1 MATPF
6 RDRVNKQ
13 QRNSPVLPFL
23 LPLPLLI
30 TLLFSL
36 AEKNIFLFSVS
47 LTGMGAFL
55 LSGYFIARSNFHQVQ
70 LKQRKWQRQSRM
82 PWRFSAALFTAIGT
96 FIIALFAVKQ
106 GLLISAAYG
115 SVSFIGMVLYYG
127 LDTKHKDDS
136 LGLSGVS
143 SEELG
148 DAFDEAEARI
158 ASIRQAADKV
168 LHNDPQLAARLQHI
182 AKGSESILKIIE
194 DDPND
199 LRRARKFLKVYL
211 NGAQQVINKYA
222 NREQLQNNQ
231 TIDSNLRQVL
241 DTIDTVLEEQ
251 HQKLLEDDVLELEIQ
266 IEVLQTQLKHE
277 GIN

>member
-13 QRNSPVLPFL
+13 PRHSPVLPFV

-47 LTGMGAFL
+47 LIGMAAFI
-55 LSGYFIARSNFHQVQ
+55 LSGYFIARSNFYQAK
-70 LKQRKWQRQSRM
+70 LKQRKWQRQSQI

-115 SVSFIGMVLYYG
+115 LVSFLGMVFYYG
-127 LDTKHKDDS
+127 LDAKPKDAS

-143 SEELG
+143 SEELA

-168 LHNDPQLAARLQHI
+168 LKKDPKLASRLQHI
-182 AKGSESILKIIE
+182 ASGSEGILKIIE
-194 DDPND
+194 DDPQD

-241 DTIDTVLEEQ
+241 DTIDTVIEEQ

-266 IEVLQTQLKHE
+266 IQVLQTQLKHE
-277 GIN
+277 GIS